1 MFVLLCLFMRA
12 KTGSVIF
19 FLPPV
24 TPVTIM
30 FGLYSERITIV
41 ELFHDRDTCEF
52 SEGHITKIQLMVV
65 AV

>member
-1 MFVLLCLFMRA
+1 MSVLLCSFMRV

-30 FGLYSERITIV
+30 LGLYSERITIG
-41 ELFHDRDTCEF
+41 ELFHDWDTCEF